1 MRLVAVC
8 KVLDEADIIEA
19 FARHTAHYA
28 VHQIILDNGSIDGTI
43 EILRQLRQEGLSL
56 TILQN
61 GSRWFN
67 EAAYNT
73 ELYHR
78 AVADHAA
85 DWVTFLDVDE
95 FIDDRNASLNSI
107 LETAPPLVSCARVML
122 TNYHPTG
129 TDDQNQPVVPLRIQW
144 VEQRT
149 DVPKVIVRRNLVDRN
164 VIVQDGAHGVLID
177 GGRICSYNDVPT
189 VNLAHYP
196 ERSPFQTLVK
206 FVRGWSRVLASGTIP
221 PTATH
226 YSSRFE
232 ELRDRPQNL
241 LCGDWIN
248 KFQRSPLG
256 MAHDP
261 IIYRGEPL
269 RYTQPQDEMLRAI
282 RAMVGCLE
290 ALSREHGRLL
300 DECPGAREMVVQWS
314 ASLHGI

>member
-1 MRLVAVC
+1 MRVIAIC

-28 VHQIILDNGSIDGTI
+28 AHQIFLDNGSIDGTM
-43 EILRQLRQEGLSL
+43 EILRLLRQEGLSL

-73 ELYHR
+73 HLYHR
-78 AVADHAA
+78 AVAEHTA

-95 FIDDRNASLNSI
+95 FIDDRNASLKSI
-107 LETAPPLVSCARVML
+107 LETAPPPVSCARVML

-129 TDDQNQPVVPLRIQW
+129 TDDQNQPVVPMRIQW

-149 DVPKVIVRRNLVDRN
+149 DVPKVIVRGNLVDRN

-177 GGRICSYNDVPT
+177 DGRTCSYNDVT
-189 VNLAHYP
+189 AVNLAHYP

-232 ELRDRPQNL
+232 QLRDQPQHL
-241 LCGDWIN
+241 LYGNWIN
-248 KFQRSPLG
+248 KFQRSPQG
-256 MAHDP
+256 MEHDP
-261 IIYRGEPL
+261 IIYRGGPL

-300 DECPGAREMVVQWS
+300 DECPGAREMVAQWA
-314 ASLHGI
+314 ASLYGI